1 MFRFNTSVH
10 SYPTRISGNFHL
22 TNPKL
27 LLTHKS
33 IRHSGPDIWNKFPD
47 NIKSCTSVYS
57 LKAALKRQIIQ
68 SYAPESITWNNAY
81 YETIHVIV
89 IFFLFKCTTAP
100 CTHTCKCTAPTWSPN
115 FLKRAMSP
123 DFFFLWG
130 PIHIQ
135 PNRSRW
141 WSPAF
146 NYISFIKN
154 YYINSWSYLYI
165 LYMSCLLI
173 V

>member
-123 DFFFLWG
+123 DFFFFYEAPSISSLTAHDG
-130 PIHIQ
+130 GLLRSIISHLLKITILIPDHICI
-135 PNRSRW
+135 
-141 WSPAF
+141 F
-146 NYISFIKN
+146 CICHVY
-154 YYINSWSYLYI
+154 
-165 LYMSCLLI
+165 
-173 V
+173 